1 MAGNTSFEGD
11 ARSKM
16 ADDGMPATADTPP
29 APSIATAWVK
39 NNVLAAVVSGTASLA
54 IYGVR
59 HAAGVAGAEP
69 GLAGITIL
77 FVVAIVL
84 SAFTGIAYGVLTGA
98 VLQRI
103 VPLLPVKSW
112 IALNA
117 GMAVAAALLSEI
129 GLILLPSTPATD
141 DSSMGEVLLV
151 GLIAG
156 AVLGAAIGWLQALV
170 LRKAAL
176 GASAWIAWSVV
187 AFVVAVVLV
196 AGSGKLWETGGG
208 FAGELAN
215 QAVAFLAYVIMSGV
229 MLPARLRLR
238 DPLSTAGAHFS

>member
-1 MAGNTSFEGD
+1 MSGTETSIV
-11 ARSKM
+11 SSIS
-16 ADDGMPATADTPP
+16 ATW
-29 APSIATAWVK
+29 IK
-39 NNVLAAVVSGTASLA
+39 NNVLAAAVSAAASLA

-59 HAAGVAGAEP
+59 HVTGVAGADA
-69 GLAGITIL
+69 GFAGIAILFGVATIL
-77 FVVAIVL
+77 
-84 SAFTGIAYGVLTGA
+84 SALAGIAYGVLTGA

-112 IALNA
+112 IALNT
-117 GMAVAAALLSEI
+117 GMAVAAAVLSEI

-141 DSSMGEVLLV
+141 DSSLGEVLLV

-196 AGSGKLWETGGG
+196 AGSGKLWETGGE

-215 QAVAFLAYVIMSGV
+215 QAVAFLAYVIMSVV
-229 MLPARLRLR
+229 MLPALRRLR
-238 DPLSTAGAHFS
+238 DPLLSAAGPHFS

>member
-1 MAGNTSFEGD
+1 MA
-11 ARSKM
+11 
-16 ADDGMPATADTPP
+16 DGMPATADTPP

-59 HAAGVAGAEP
+59 NAAGVAGGEP

-112 IALNA
+112 IALNT
-117 GMAVAAALLSEI
+117 GMAVAAAVLSEI

-141 DSSMGEVLLV
+141 DSSLGEVLLV

-196 AGSGKLWETGGG
+196 AGSGKLWETGSSG

-215 QAVAFLAYVIMSGV
+215 QAVAFLAYVIMSVV
-229 MLPARLRLR
+229 MLPALRRLR
-238 DPLSTAGAHFS
+238 DPLLSAAGPHFS